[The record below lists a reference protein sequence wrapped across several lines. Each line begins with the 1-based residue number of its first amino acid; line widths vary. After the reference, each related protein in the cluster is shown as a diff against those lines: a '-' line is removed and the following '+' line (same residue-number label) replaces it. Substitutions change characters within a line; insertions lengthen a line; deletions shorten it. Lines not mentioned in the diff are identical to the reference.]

1 MSYAKPLLKSSLPV
15 LNLGACGSIAS
26 ACQLMLLLAT
36 VVFGAPLLPARGWGN
51 FLMEILRPSTLS
63 WELDTI
69 LPLDGSPFPMYLQL
83 MNLIF
88 INDVYFSVDFFNVGV
103 IC

>member
-1 MSYAKPLLKSSLPV
+1 MV
-15 LNLGACGSIAS
+15 
-26 ACQLMLLLAT
+26 
-36 VVFGAPLLPARGWGN
+36 
-51 FLMEILRPSTLS
+51 EILRPSTLG

-69 LPLDGSPFPMYLQL
+69 VPLVGSPFPMYLQL

-103 IC
+103 ICCFLVLRLFLWKFEAFCVPFQI